1 MAIYSTL
8 YGLPQS
14 MVDYLNQ
21 ALPDISNL
29 GTPPVRG
36 MDPSGGDLQV
46 IHKVL
51 VVYTRKLWQVVVM
64 ASLFTVLIQEE
75 YSGRF
80 NESIANQLISITI
93 NQVLLR

>member
-21 ALPDISNL
+21 PLPSIQQPYILFLYQDMIQMKMQIL
-29 GTPPVRG
+29 
-36 MDPSGGDLQV
+36 V

-51 VVYTRKLWQVVVM
+51 LVYTRKLRQVVIV
-64 ASLFTVLIQEE
+64 AILFSILIQQE
-75 YSGRF
+75 
-80 NESIANQLISITI
+80 
-93 NQVLLR
+93 